1 MLGHSKLK
9 FDSVSL
15 LNLVVLGSADVGQF
29 LSIEERLLVLGSNT
43 FLLMDLALESL
54 DGVGRLNLDGKCI
67 SGQCLD
73 ADLH

>member
-1 MLGHSKLK
+1 MLGRSKLK

-15 LNLVVLGSADVGQF
+15 LNLVVLKSADVGQF

-43 FLLMDLALESL
+43 FLLLDFALESL
-54 DGVGRLNLDGKCI
+54 NGVRRLSLDSKCI

-73 ADLH
+73 VDLH